1 MKIGVCEKDLPGDFE
16 ENFKW
21 IVENDF
27 DGFQIWPD
35 KVKNAKELLNMC
47 KNEGVVISAIGGGPN
62 LVKPE
67 TKNSTIDEFK
77 KRVEIAVSLESNIIT
92 AETKEKPEKLSDDEA
107 WKWCCEIVREICE
120 ECKKCGVYLA
130 IEPSGSCFIKD
141 YFMWKQLSDR
151 VKMENLKVN
160 YDPANILW
168 AGRDVI
174 EGVHFLKKDIVHTH
188 AKNII
193 FGKEGGY
200 IEGESKIRVRDVPAD
215 EGKVNYREYI
225 NSLEEIGYDGFLTIE
240 MHARKGED
248 RRDDILKSKKYIEK
262 LTKKEG

>member
-1 MKIGVCEKDLPGDFE
+1 MKIGVCEKDLPGNLE

-21 IVENDF
+21 IVENGF

-35 KVKNAKELLNMC
+35 KVKDAKELLNMC
-47 KNEGVVISAIGGGPN
+47 KNEGILISAIGGGPN
-62 LVKPE
+62 LVNPE
-67 TKNSTIDEFK
+67 TKNITIDEFK
-77 KRVEIAVSLESNIIT
+77 KRIEIAVSLESNIIT
-92 AETKEKPEKLSDDEA
+92 AETKEKPEKLSEEEA

-120 ECKKCGVYLA
+120 ECKKGGIYLA

-151 VKMENLKVN
+151 VKIENLKVN

-174 EGVHFLKKDIVHTH
+174 EGVHFLKKDIAHTH

-193 FGKEGGY
+193 FGKEEGY
-200 IEGESKIRVRDVPAD
+200 IEGESKIIVRDVPLD
-215 EGKVNYREYI
+215 EGEVDYKEYI
-225 NSLEEIGYDGFLTIE
+225 NSLKEIEYDGFLTIE
-240 MHARKGED
+240 MHCKKGED
-248 RRDDILKSKKYIEK
+248 RKEDILKSKKYIEK
-262 LTKKEG
+262 LIRQEG